1 MKKTMFEVNWH
12 YEDAGEDGLGSFS
25 HCTVTPIQVIR
36 EGVLPG
42 CTRPSITAV
51 DIDGRQFQGSPGNYH
66 NTESAAWREV
76 SETLENMVSGYEAS
90 IAVLTAKAK
99 KAREYLEII
108 QPLTHV
114 GPKKKGGKP

>member
-12 YEDAGEDGLGSFS
+12 YEDVGEDGVASFS

-51 DIDGRQFQGSPGNYH
+51 DIDGRQFQGEPDNYH
-66 NTESAAWREV
+66 RTQSAAWREV
-76 SETLENMVSGYEAS
+76 SKTLGYMVSGHEAS
-90 IAVLTAKAK
+90 IAVLTAKAQ
-99 KAREYLEII
+99 KAREYLEKI
-108 QPLTHV
+108 QPLITR
-114 GPKKKGGKP
+114 